1 MMGSMF
7 TSSARPFYQSAT
19 IINLPPIREELYAE
33 FCKKHFAAAGK
44 CLDDEVVP
52 ELYKRF
58 DGTTFY
64 LQKVM
69 NILFMRTN
77 KGETCVKER
86 IADAIDY
93 IIDFSADTYEDL
105 LYQLPEKQKQIIQA
119 IALEGKAKKITS
131 RVFVKKYGLSSAS
144 SVNSAV
150 KGLLEK
156 GLLNCSRGVYQV
168 YDMFFA
174 TWLTERYMK

>member
-1 MMGSMF
+1 
-7 TSSARPFYQSAT
+7 
-19 IINLPPIREELYAE
+19 
-33 FCKKHFAAAGK
+33 
-44 CLDDEVVP
+44 
-52 ELYKRF
+52 
-58 DGTTFY
+58 
-64 LQKVM
+64 M

-77 KGETCVKER
+77 EGETCVKER
-86 IADAIDY
+86 ITDAVDY

-119 IALEGKAKKITS
+119 IALEGKSKKITS

-168 YDMFFA
+168 YDMFLPPGSPNA
-174 TWLTERYMK
+174 I